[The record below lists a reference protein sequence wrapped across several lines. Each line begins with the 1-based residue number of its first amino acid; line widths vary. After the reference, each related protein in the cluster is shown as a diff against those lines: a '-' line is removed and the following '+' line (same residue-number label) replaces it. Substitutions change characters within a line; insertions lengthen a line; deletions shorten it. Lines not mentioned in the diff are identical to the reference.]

1 VLERDPTDAKK
12 LKQNQ
17 ANHVSQSIYVYL
29 VIGMAFVAANLPF
42 LAFNTLRNR
51 PTSLALRLIA
61 LLLAYFI
68 VGGIGFAIESHLGK
82 TTGQGW
88 EFYAI
93 TFALFLTFAFPGF
106 IYRYLLRHK

>member
-1 VLERDPTDAKK
+1 MG
-12 LKQNQ
+12 
-17 ANHVSQSIYVYL
+17 QSGYVYL
-29 VIGMAFVAANLPF
+29 VIALALMAANMPF
-42 LAFNTLRNR
+42 FAFNTFRNS
-51 PTSLALRLIA
+51 PTSLPLRLVA
-61 LLLAYFI
+61 LLLAYFV